1 MWARSAHLEPSPGAF
16 CLLFRHGKRRSP
28 PGAGCVRRKTY
39 LWRRNSPARQNTAGR
54 RGHTPE
60 CPLSAFSRFTFSPSP
75 TRIQSGPIS
84 LVGAD
89 PRPVRGRPHRAAPTT
104 ETGPRALAEKTQARK
119 LDRTSRNFCEPR
131 AQWPGRNR
139 TQALLILRAGNF
151 AELLRKG
158 PRKRGSGGKANM
170 SAERS
175 S

>member
-1 MWARSAHLEPSPGAF
+1 MGSGERRMWARSAHLEPSPGAF

-28 PGAGCVRRKTY
+28 PGTRAVRTKSY
-39 LWRRNSPARQNTAGR
+39 LGRRNPPARQNTTGR

-151 AELLRKG
+151 LPL
-158 PRKRGSGGKANM
+158 SG
-170 SAERS
+170 ERPS
-175 S
+175 